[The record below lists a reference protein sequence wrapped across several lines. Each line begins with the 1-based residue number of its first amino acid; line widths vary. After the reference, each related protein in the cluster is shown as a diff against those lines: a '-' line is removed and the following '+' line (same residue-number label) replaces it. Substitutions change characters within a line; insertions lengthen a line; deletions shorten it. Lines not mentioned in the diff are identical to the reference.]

1 MRQRKLKSNEQLKK
15 EYYQLREADIN
26 NLKILK
32 TEIDSFISRNKVDEE
47 GLRIINNI
55 TMTLGAFKESYLTRL
70 INFLKQGHQIS

>member
-1 MRQRKLKSNEQLKK
+1 MKSNEQLKK